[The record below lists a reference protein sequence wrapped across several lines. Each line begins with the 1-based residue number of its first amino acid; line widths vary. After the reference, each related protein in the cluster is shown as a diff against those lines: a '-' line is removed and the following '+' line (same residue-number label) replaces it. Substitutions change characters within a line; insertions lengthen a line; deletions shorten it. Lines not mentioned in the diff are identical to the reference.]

1 MKETLKKTNDLTI
14 IITTFNS
21 DLVIEKCLKSFSIN
35 NYDVFIIDNNSS
47 DNTIEI
53 INKNFSSVNIIKNNK
68 NLGFG
73 RANNIGL
80 KQAKTPFA
88 LILNPDTEIRDS
100 DIETSLNNLKNNPQI
115 ALASPKII
123 GSTNFDDSQIDNN
136 NPIIF
141 QHFIVGGVMF
151 MNLEIIKKIGFF
163 NEEYFLFA
171 EDSEICDNAILAGYQ
186 NAIFNNA
193 IAIHHGGSSSK
204 KSLRVVYRRFWHLGW
219 SKTKYK
225 KGRKNLF
232 NLIRST
238 LRLSVIYFF
247 EGFFYLLRG
256 NLEKS
261 VGKFAFSFGC
271 TAYIIGLKAFDNN
284 DNPRG

>member
-1 MKETLKKTNDLTI
+1 MQETLRKNNDLTI

-21 DLVIEKCLKSFSIN
+21 SLVIEKCLKSFNIN
-35 NYDVFIIDNNSS
+35 NYDVFVIDNNSS

-53 INKNFSSVNIIKNNK
+53 VKNKFSSVKLIKNNK

-73 RANNIGL
+73 RANNICL

-100 DIETSLNNLKNNPQI
+100 DIATSLNNLKNNSQI
-115 ALASPKII
+115 ALASPKILNGTI
-123 GSTNFDDSQIDNN
+123 FDDLQIDNN
-136 NPIIF
+136 NPINF
-141 QHFIVGGVMF
+141 QHFIIGGVMF

-171 EDSEICDNAILAGYQ
+171 EDSEICNNAILTGYQ

-204 KSLRVVYRRFWHLGW
+204 KSLRLIYRRFWHLGW

-247 EGFFYLLRG
+247 EGIFYFLRG
-256 NLEKS
+256 NIEKS
-261 VGKFAFSFGC
+261 VSKFAFSFGC
-271 TAYIIGLKAFDNN
+271 TAYIMGLKAFDKN